1 MNHFWLRVA
10 DVCIFPNI
18 YIFWVILSIIEAAF
32 LKKKKKELHYCLWQF
47 LPGHKPIQQVFK
59 AGTFLILPEVF
70 KEYVQTTTRTNIPL
84 NGPRIVN

>member
-32 LKKKKKELHYCLWQF
+32 LKKKKKKSF
-47 LPGHKPIQQVFK
+47 TVVFGNFFQ
-59 AGTFLILPEVF
+59 A
-70 KEYVQTTTRTNIPL
+70 TNL
-84 NGPRIVN
+84 FGKF